1 MRILLPFLAL
11 PLLAA
16 CATALPPVEVTRFH
30 RIDPAAAVIA
40 GPYVFD
46 WQSTEAPSLAQRA
59 HQAAIAS
66 ELERLGFREHRGA
79 GEMQGGYL
87 VRVQVDRSEGA
98 PMDQPGGVSVGVG
111 GGTGG
116 YRSGVGVGVGLDL
129 TNLFRDRRDIILTRM
144 TVSIR
149 RQGEELAVWEG
160 RAENVARSGTP
171 AAQPNVAAA
180 KLASALFADFPG
192 RSGETITVP

>member
-1 MRILLPFLAL
+1 MRILLPLLSL

-30 RIDPAAAVIA
+30 RIDPATTAVPGPFMFEAA
-40 GPYVFD
+40 GGE
-46 WQSTEAPSLAQRA
+46 SPSLADRA
-59 HQAAIAS
+59 HQAAVAA

-79 GEMQGGYL
+79 PAMQGGYL
-87 VRVQVDRSEGA
+87 VRVDVERLEG
-98 PMDQPGGVSVGVG
+98 PPTQGPGGVNVGVG
-111 GGTGG
+111 GATGG

-129 TNLFRDRRDIILTRM
+129 TNLFRDRRDIILTRLS
-144 TVSIR
+144 VSIR
-149 RQGEELAVWEG
+149 RQGDDLALWEG

-192 RSGETITVP
+192 RSGETITVE

>member
-1 MRILLPFLAL
+1 MRVLLPFLAL

-30 RIDPAAAVIA
+30 RIDPATTAVP
-40 GPYVFD
+40 GPYMFELANGE
-46 WQSTEAPSLAQRA
+46 SLSLAARA
-59 HQAAIAS
+59 HQAAVAT
-66 ELERLGFREHRGA
+66 ELERLGFREHRSA
-79 GEMQGGYL
+79 AAMQGGY
-87 VRVQVDRSEGA
+87 RVQVNVERLEGPPA
-98 PMDQPGGVSVGVG
+98 QSPGGVNVGVG

-129 TNLFRDRRDIILTRM
+129 TSLFRDRRDIILTRL

-149 RQGEELAVWEG
+149 RQREEMALWEG

-180 KLASALFADFPG
+180 KLATALFADFPG
-192 RSGETITVP
+192 RSGETITVE

>member
-1 MRILLPFLAL
+1 MRILLPLLSL

-30 RIDPAAAVIA
+30 RIDPATTAVPGPFMFEAA
-40 GPYVFD
+40 GGE
-46 WQSTEAPSLAQRA
+46 SPSLGDRA
-59 HQAAIAS
+59 HQAAVAA
-66 ELERLGFREHRGA
+66 ELERLGFRGHRGA
-79 GEMQGGYL
+79 PAMQGGYL
-87 VRVQVDRSEGA
+87 VRVDVERLEG
-98 PMDQPGGVSVGVG
+98 PPTQGPGGVNVGVG
-111 GGTGG
+111 GATGG

-129 TNLFRDRRDIILTRM
+129 TNLFRDRRDIILTRLS
-144 TVSIR
+144 VSIR
-149 RQGEELAVWEG
+149 RQGDDLALWEG

-192 RSGETITVP
+192 RSGETITVE